1 MHKPYTTPPP
11 RGHSLRARR
20 VARPATAPAAMAA
33 LLVFFALPGHAA
45 EFTPP
50 QGCKLEMTVQNRGC
64 TVSQHYRCSVDT
76 PGDQRVTIFTPDGPV
91 YQSRIDK
98 ETRWLEST
106 NLVQGVTDL
115 LVDQADDHA
124 SFSTLLKTG
133 RDDFDFWTESNDGQR
148 LHHVGHDELP
158 GDKVTIDGLPL
169 ETTRF
174 ELTTFSET
182 GEVLIERKG
191 QQFVSRAHG
200 RFYGG
205 IEHST
210 DWTGAVQ
217 DSNDSPVTFAFPG
230 QPGFGVTRPEYDC
243 DLQMVGGQGAGPIL
257 RQLMTLKEARI

>member
-1 MHKPYTTPPP
+1 MHKAYSVPTDRP
-11 RGHSLRARR
+11 RLAV
-20 VARPATAPAAMAA
+20 VAAA
-33 LLVFFALPGHAA
+33 LLTLSALPVQAA
-45 EFTPP
+45 TFTPP
-50 QGCKLEMTVQNRGC
+50 EGCKLEITVQNRGC
-64 TVSQHYRCSVDT
+64 TVSQYYRCDSDAA
-76 PGDQRVTIFTPDGPV
+76 GDQRVTIFTTDGPV

-133 RDDFDFWTESNDGQR
+133 RDDFDFWTLSNDGQR

-158 GDKVTIDGLPL
+158 GEKVTIDGVPL
-169 ETTRF
+169 EVTRF

-217 DSNDSPVTFAFPG
+217 DVNDSPVTFAFPG
-230 QPGFGVTRPEYDC
+230 QSGFGVTRPEYDC

>member
-1 MHKPYTTPPP
+1 MRKAHIPPA
-11 RGHSLRARR
+11 LTFAQ
-20 VARPATAPAAMAA
+20 AAMAA
-33 LLVFFALPGHAA
+33 LLTLSPMSVQAA
-45 EFTPP
+45 NFTPP
-50 QGCKLEMTVQNRGC
+50 AGCKLEITVQNRGC
-64 TVSQHYRCSVDT
+64 TVSQHYRCGSDAA
-76 PGDQRVTIFTPDGPV
+76 GDQRVTIFSPEGPV

-98 ETRWLEST
+98 ETRWMEST
-106 NLVQGVTDL
+106 NLVNGLTDRL
-115 LVDQADDHA
+115 LDEADDHA
-124 SFSTLLKTG
+124 SFSTLLSTG

-158 GDKVTIDGLPL
+158 GEKVTIDGVAL

-174 ELTTFSET
+174 ELTTYSES
-182 GEVLIERKG
+182 GDVLIQRKG
-191 QQFVSRAHG
+191 QQFISRAHG

-210 DWTGAVQ
+210 NWTGAVQ